1 MPRSRLIVFAV
12 LLMALSACGG
22 GQTLTPP
29 VPAATTP
36 APARIG
42 DAGVSVDLPSGWSI
56 APRPTMSVTDPV
68 QRVVVASTPAAINP
82 KRAACNTE
90 ASARVF
96 APTGAMVLVMEY
108 TSDIGGPFSHYP
120 LRPEQFGPNVSK
132 RVGHRTTAP
141 AFECFDGAGWD
152 FQFSDHG
159 RRFLAWILL
168 GTKANAAV
176 EAEALSVLTSLTVT
190 ATR

>member
-96 APTGAMVLVMEY
+96 APTGAMVLVMEC
-108 TSDIGGPFSHYP
+108 TSDIGGPSPTTRFGRNNSARTCRNEWGIEP
-120 LRPEQFGPNVSK
+120 LPPRSNASTGQAGTSSSPI
-132 RVGHRTTAP
+132 TA
-141 AFECFDGAGWD
+141 AGSSLGSSW
-152 FQFSDHG
+152 G
-159 RRFLAWILL
+159 RRRTLL
-168 GTKANAAV
+168 SKP
-176 EAEALSVLTSLTVT
+176 
-190 ATR
+190 RHFRC